1 MSPVVQN
8 AIGFCKGVGPK
19 SNTSFCEGSTSRKE
33 RRTNYSP
40 LACFFPFFLFLVD
53 FSTSAYVALSSPA
66 KNFTQAYKKVKHSQY
81 HNDALCKKNENKSVL
96 LVSFTSTLCEIQ

>member
-1 MSPVVQN
+1 MSHIVQN

-33 RRTNYSP
+33 RRTNYLP

-66 KNFTQAYKKVKHSQY
+66 KNFTQAYKRSSIHNITMIHYVKQEESARER
-81 HNDALCKKNENKSVL
+81 ALCQLTEC
-96 LVSFTSTLCEIQ
+96 F